1 MTSRWIVFPVAMCL
15 AGVVATQGN
24 TPKDDFPREGEPSQ
38 RVKKDALEGKAP
50 PALEVRDWLNTDGK
64 ALSLADLRGNVV
76 LIDFW
81 GVW

>member
-1 MTSRWIVFPVAMCL
+1 MTSRWLVFPVAICL
-15 AGVVATQGN
+15 AGVAATQGD
-24 TPKDDFPREGEPSQ
+24 TRKDGFPREGE
-38 RVKKDALEGKAP
+38 RAKKDALEGKAP
-50 PALEVRDWLNTDGK
+50 PALQVRDWLNTDGK

>member
-1 MTSRWIVFPVAMCL
+1 MTSRWLVFPVAVCL
-15 AGVVATQGN
+15 AGAAASQGD
-24 TPKDDFPREGEPSQ
+24 TPKGGFPREGSAAQ

-64 ALSLADLRGNVV
+64 ALTLAGLRGNVV

>member
-1 MTSRWIVFPVAMCL
+1 MTSRWLIPAALCL
-15 AGVVATQGN
+15 AGSAATQGN
-24 TPKDDFPREGEPSQ
+24 TPKDGFLREGEPAQ
-38 RVKKDALEGKAP
+38 RVEKDALEGKAP
-50 PALEVRDWLNTDGK
+50 PALEVRDWLNTGGK